1 VTPGAVD
8 TAEDEVSKAGLPA
21 LTCFTGDTRTRRT
34 LPSDETLTNLTGT
47 IFDPGGTICAGRTVT
62 APPPLE

>member
-8 TAEDEVSKAGLPA
+8 TAEDEVTEAGLPA

-47 IFDPGGTICAGRTVT
+47 IFDPGGTICAGRTCN
-62 APPPLE
+62 